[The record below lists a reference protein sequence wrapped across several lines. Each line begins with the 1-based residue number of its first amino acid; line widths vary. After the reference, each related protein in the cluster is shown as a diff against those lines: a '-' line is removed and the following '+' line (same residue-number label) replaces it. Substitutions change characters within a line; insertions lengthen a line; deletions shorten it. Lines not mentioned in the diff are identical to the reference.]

1 MGHLESVGQAASEAA
16 QTKPGQRMGRDD
28 GQTGRREQKDRSEMQ
43 PPLGQAN

>member
-28 GQTGRREQKDRSEMQ
+28 GQTGSREQRDRSEMQ